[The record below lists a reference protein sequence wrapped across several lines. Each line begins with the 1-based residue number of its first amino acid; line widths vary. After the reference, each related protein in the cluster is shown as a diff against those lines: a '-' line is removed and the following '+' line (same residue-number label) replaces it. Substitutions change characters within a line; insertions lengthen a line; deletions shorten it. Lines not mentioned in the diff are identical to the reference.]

1 MVIHI
6 RRRELLAALGGA
18 AMWPLVVRATGK
30 RPRVAVLTLLSPEDR
45 GGRTAA
51 FVSGMREL
59 GHIPGQTVDFD
70 YRYAYGDTEQLR
82 PLAQELIA
90 LAPDVIF
97 AEEPSAARAVKAL
110 APDLP
115 IVCPVL
121 SDRLPDLFAS
131 YARPGGSV
139 TGITG
144 MVEDLNTKLVELAQE
159 AIPGLKL
166 IGLLVNPAGANRM
179 LVTEQVEA
187 GAHARGVT
195 TLVEEA
201 RLPGELVP
209 ALDRMVKAGAQI
221 VIVAPNGMF
230 INQRETITGQA
241 LAAELPSIFAE
252 RQDVEAGG
260 FMSYGVNE
268 TEGSHRAAAYVD
280 KILKGAK
287 PGDLPIEF
295 ATKIEL
301 VINLKTAK
309 ARRLSVPP
317 SLLARADEVI
327 E

>member
-1 MVIHI
+1 MN
-6 RRRELLAALGGA
+6 RRTFIAAIGGA
-18 AMWPLVVRATGK
+18 ATWPLVGRATGK

-51 FVSGMREL
+51 FISGMREL
-59 GHIPGQTVDFD
+59 GYIPGQTVDFD
-70 YRYAYGDTEQLR
+70 YRYAYGDTERLR

-90 LAPDVIF
+90 LVPDVIF
-97 AEEPSAARAVKAL
+97 AEEPSAARAVKAV

-121 SDRLPDLFAS
+121 SDRLSDLFAS

-139 TGITG
+139 TGVTT
-144 MVEDLNTKLVELAQE
+144 MVEDLNRKLVELAQE
-159 AIPGLKL
+159 VVPGLKL
-166 IGLLVNPAGANRM
+166 IGLLINPAGANRM
-179 LVTEQVEA
+179 LVTEQVQA
-187 GAHARGVT
+187 GAQARGVT
-195 TLVEEA
+195 TLVAEA
-201 RLPGELVP
+201 RFPGELVP
-209 ALDRMVKAGAQI
+209 ALDRMAKAGAQI
-221 VIVAPNGMF
+221 VIVPPNGMF

-241 LAAELPSIFAE
+241 LAAGLPTIFEE

-309 ARRLSVPP
+309 VLGLSVPP
-317 SLLARADEVI
+317 QLVARADEVI

>member
-1 MVIHI
+1 MK
-6 RRRELLAALGGA
+6 RRTFIAVLGGVA
-18 AMWPLVVRATGK
+18 AWPVVARAIGK

-51 FVSGMREL
+51 FIVGMREL
-59 GHIPGQTVDFD
+59 GYIPGQSVDFD
-70 YRYAYGDTEQLR
+70 YRYAYGDTERLR

-90 LAPDVIF
+90 LGPDVIF

-110 APDLP
+110 APNLP

-121 SDRLPDLFAS
+121 TDRLPDLFAS

-139 TGITG
+139 TGVTV
-144 MVEDLNTKLVELAQE
+144 MVEDLTAKLVELAQE
-159 AIPGLKL
+159 VVPGLKL
-166 IGLLVNPAGANRM
+166 VGLLVNPAGANRM
-179 LVTEQVEA
+179 LFTEQVEA
-187 GAHARGVT
+187 GAQARGVI

-209 ALDRMVKAGAQI
+209 ALDRMAKAGAQI
-221 VIVAPNGMF
+221 VIVSPNGMF

-241 LAAELPSIFAE
+241 LAAGLPSIFEE

-260 FMSYGVNE
+260 LLSYGVNE

-301 VINLKTAK
+301 AVNLKTAK
-309 ARRLSVPP
+309 ALGLTVPP

>member
-1 MVIHI
+1 
-6 RRRELLAALGGA
+6 
-18 AMWPLVVRATGK
+18 
-30 RPRVAVLTLLSPEDR
+30 
-45 GGRTAA
+45 
-51 FVSGMREL
+51 
-59 GHIPGQTVDFD
+59 
-70 YRYAYGDTEQLR
+70 
-82 PLAQELIA
+82 
-90 LAPDVIF
+90 
-97 AEEPSAARAVKAL
+97 
-110 APDLP
+110 
-115 IVCPVL
+115 
-121 SDRLPDLFAS
+121 
-131 YARPGGSV
+131 
-139 TGITG
+139 
-144 MVEDLNTKLVELAQE
+144 
-159 AIPGLKL
+159 
-166 IGLLVNPAGANRM
+166 M

-187 GAHARGVT
+187 GAQARGVA

-221 VIVAPNGMF
+221 VIVPPNGMF

-309 ARRLSVPP
+309 ALRLSVPP
-317 SLLARADEVI
+317 ALLARADEVI

>member
-1 MVIHI
+1 
-6 RRRELLAALGGA
+6 
-18 AMWPLVVRATGK
+18 
-30 RPRVAVLTLLSPEDR
+30 
-45 GGRTAA
+45 
-51 FVSGMREL
+51 MREL
-59 GHIPGQTVDFD
+59 GYIPGQTVDFD

-97 AEEPSAARAVKAL
+97 AEEPSSARAVKAL
-110 APDLP
+110 TPDLP

-139 TGITG
+139 TGVTG

-159 AIPGLKL
+159 VVPGLKL

-187 GAHARGVT
+187 GARARGLT

-209 ALDRMVKAGAQI
+209 ALDRIVKAGAQI
-221 VIVAPNGMF
+221 VIVPPNGMF
-230 INQRETITGQA
+230 INQRETITAQT
-241 LAAELPSIFAE
+241 LAAGLPSIFEE

-260 FMSYGVNE
+260 LMSYGVNE

-301 VINLKTAK
+301 VVNLKTAK
-309 ARRLSVPP
+309 ALGLTIPP
-317 SLLARADEVI
+317 TLLARADEVI